1 MACPRERSHVNRG
14 DVNPGS
20 LDRARSLLA
29 GVLGLDTSQVGDTAG
44 MNTLAAWDSL
54 AHVRLLLRLEK
65 EAGRT
70 LGPDEAL
77 SIRDVGGIARL
88 LDQR

>member
-1 MACPRERSHVNRG
+1 
-14 DVNPGS
+14 
-20 LDRARSLLA
+20 
-29 GVLGLDTSQVGDTAG
+29 